1 MVTTG
6 VIYMDKITSGEDEVY
21 VFKNFLSDKECDKYF
36 KKIRDIGYLPYSLPW
51 PERVIDITK
60 DRIVKRVT
68 KFINKNF
75 NLKLIA
81 EQVEIQNHHVNS
93 SAELHIHNDLGREHI
108 VYNSLIY
115 LNDNFNSGQFIT
127 KNGISIK
134 PEKGM
139 LTFFNGQKVYHGV
152 KRVLK
157 NDRKTIIFWWRT
169 EK

>member
-1 MVTTG
+1 MVITG
-6 VIYMDKITSGEDEVY
+6 VTYMDKLTSGQDEVY
-21 VFKNFLSDKECDKYF
+21 IFKKFLSDKECDKYF
-36 KKIRDIGYLPYSLPW
+36 KKIRDIGHLPYSLPW

-60 DRIVKRVT
+60 DRIVKKVT

-81 EQVEIQNHHVNS
+81 DQAEIQNHHVNS
-93 SAELHIHNDLGREHI
+93 EAGLHVHDHAGREHI
-108 VYNSLIY
+108 TYNSLIY
-115 LNDNFNSGQFIT
+115 LNDNFDGGHFIT

-169 EK
+169 

>member
-1 MVTTG
+1 MKQERLG
-6 VIYMDKITSGEDEVY
+6 GIFMIRINHGKDEVY

-36 KKIRDIGYLPYSLPW
+36 KKIRDIGHLPYSLPW

-60 DRIVKRVT
+60 DRIVKKVT

-75 NLKLIA
+75 NLKLTA
-81 EQVEIQNHHVNS
+81 EQAEIQNHHVNS
-93 SAELHIHNDLGREHI
+93 SADLHIHNDLGREHI
-108 VYNSLIY
+108 IYNSLIY
-115 LNDNFNSGQFIT
+115 LNDNFDGGHFIT

-157 NDRKTIIFWWRT
+157 NDRKTIIFWWR
-169 EK
+169 K